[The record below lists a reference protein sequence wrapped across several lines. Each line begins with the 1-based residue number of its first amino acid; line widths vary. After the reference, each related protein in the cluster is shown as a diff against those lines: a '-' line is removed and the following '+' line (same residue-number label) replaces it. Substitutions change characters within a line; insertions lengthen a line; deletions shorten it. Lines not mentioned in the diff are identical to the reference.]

1 MDQKG
6 IGIIMAKVS
15 KKSVAKKSVKK
26 VFTTKKK
33 IAAKKPAARSTMVVD
48 RIAAKAVAKREPILT
63 TRNLVKRYGRVT
75 ALDHANFDLYPGEVL
90 AVIGDNGAGKT
101 SLIKAIC
108 GAVTPDEGEIT
119 LEGKT
124 VHFKSPLD
132 ARNAGIE
139 TVYQNL
145 ALSPALSISD
155 NMFMGREIRDPGFM
169 GKWFKMLDRKAMER
183 IARDKLTELGLM
195 TIQNISQPVE
205 TLSGGQRQGV
215 AVARAAAFGS
225 KVVIM
230 DEPTAALGVKE
241 SRRVLELIQDVRK
254 RGLPIVLISHNM
266 PHVFEVADRIHIH
279 RLGKRLC
286 VVNPKDYSM
295 SDAVALMTGAKAPP
309 PELMG

>member
-1 MDQKG
+1 MTN
-6 IGIIMAKVS
+6 S
-15 KKSVAKKSVKK
+15 TSS
-26 VFTTKKK
+26 
-33 IAAKKPAARSTMVVD
+33 AATG
-48 RIAAKAVAKREPILT
+48 KAEPILT
-63 TRNLVKRYGRVT
+63 GRKLVKRYGRVT
-75 ALDHANFDLYPGEVL
+75 ALDQADFDLYPGEIL
-90 AVIGDNGAGKT
+90 AVIGDNGAGKST
-101 SLIKAIC
+101 LIKALC
-108 GAVTPDEGEIT
+108 GAVTPDEGEIR
-119 LEGKT
+119 LDGKT

-155 NMFMGREIRDPGFM
+155 NMFMGREIRMPGFL
-169 GKWFKMLDRKAMER
+169 GSLFKKLDHRSMEK
-183 IARDKLTELGLM
+183 IARDKLNELGLM
-195 TIQNISQPVE
+195 TIQNIGQAVE

-241 SRRVLELIQDVRK
+241 SRRVLELILDVKR

-266 PHVFEVADRIHIH
+266 PHVFEVADRIHVH

-286 VVNPKDYSM
+286 TISPKDFTM
-295 SDAVALMTGAKAPP
+295 SDAVAFMTGAKTPP
-309 PELMG
+309 PELMAA

>member
-1 MDQKG
+1 
-6 IGIIMAKVS
+6 MAQ
-15 KKSVAKKSVKK
+15 A
-26 VFTTKKK
+26 
-33 IAAKKPAARSTMVVD
+33 M
-48 RIAAKAVAKREPILT
+48 EPILT

-90 AVIGDNGAGKT
+90 AVIGDNGAGKST
-101 SLIKAIC
+101 LIKAIC
-108 GAVTPDEGEIT
+108 GAVTPDEGEIRMNGQV
-119 LEGKT
+119 L
-124 VHFKSPLD
+124 HFKSPLD
-132 ARNAGIE
+132 ARMAGIE

-145 ALSPALSISD
+145 ALSPALSIAD
-155 NMFMGREIRDPGFM
+155 NMFMGREIRTKGFL
-169 GKWFKMLDRKAMER
+169 GDWFKLLDRKAMEK

-286 VVNPKDYSM
+286 TISPKDFSM
-295 SDAVALMTGAKAPP
+295 SDAVAFMTGAKAPP

>member
-1 MDQKG
+1 VDQKG
-6 IGIIMAKVS
+6 FGIIMAKKTI
-15 KKSVAKKSVKK
+15 KKAAKKTVAVKK
-26 VFTTKKK
+26 TVV
-33 IAAKKPAARSTMVVD
+33 AKKPAARATMVVET
-48 RIAAKAVAKREPILT
+48 APVAKPAVKREPILT

-132 ARNAGIE
+132 ARNSGIE

-169 GKWFKMLDRKAMER
+169 GKWFRMLDRKAMEK

-286 VVNPKDYSM
+286 VVNPKDFSM